1 MDRPYTNAILAVSL
15 DGKITTAE
23 GGPPRFAS
31 KTDKRHLMEQRAR
44 ADAVLLGGASVRNEN
59 PRLVVG
65 KRFETERRRRGQSL
79 QPMVAVVSAS
89 GNLGPDPRFLQTQ
102 GEVRLYTSTQSR
114 GPRNHLPGLEVIR
127 MPAGKDG
134 ELPLGRIV
142 AGLWNSGV
150 RKLQCEGGGELVQR
164 MLRLDLIDELS
175 LTICPVVIGG
185 RTTPSAAGGSGFS
198 LAEIARF
205 GLVSVR
211 RTGNELYTVYRRNR

>member
-23 GGPPRFAS
+23 GGPPRFAT

-65 KRFETERRRRGQSL
+65 KRFEAERRRRGQVP
-79 QPMVAVVSAS
+79 QPLVAVVSAS
-89 GNLGPDPRFLQTQ
+89 GDLGPDPRFLQTQ
-102 GEVRLYTSTQSR
+102 GEVRLYTAARGRESR
-114 GPRNHLPGLEVIR
+114 TGLPGLRVIR

-134 ELPLGRIV
+134 ELPLRRIV
-142 AGLWNSGV
+142 ADLRHSGV
-150 RKLQCEGGGELVQR
+150 GKLQCEGGGELIQR

-185 RTTPSAAGGSGFS
+185 RTTPSAAGGAGFG

-205 GLVSVR
+205 DLVSIR
-211 RTGNELYTVYRRNR
+211 RTGDELYTVYRRKR